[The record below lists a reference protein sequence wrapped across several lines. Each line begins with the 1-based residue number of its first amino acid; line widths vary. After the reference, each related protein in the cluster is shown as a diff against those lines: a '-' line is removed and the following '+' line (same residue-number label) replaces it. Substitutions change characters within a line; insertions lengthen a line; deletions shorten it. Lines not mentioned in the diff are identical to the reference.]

1 MEEKKCK
8 IIFNAGVAR
17 NLLKMGCQIV
27 DIKPDRANPD
37 RSLFIFER
45 TDAFEKA
52 FAEINT
58 ALKNK
63 SVE

>member
-1 MEEKKCK
+1 MEEKKYK

-27 DIKPDRANPD
+27 DIKPDRSNAD

-45 TDAFEKA
+45 TDEFEKA
-52 FAEINT
+52 FAEIND

-63 SVE
+63 VVE

>member
-1 MEEKKCK
+1 MEEKKYK

-27 DIKPDRANPD
+27 DIKPDRANPE

-45 TDAFEKA
+45 TTEFENAFT
-52 FAEINT
+52 EINT

-63 SVE
+63 SAE